1 VKKSDLGIVMIHW
14 MLAAAL
20 LGAAA
25 SGVCLWKKEFQPA
38 AAAIFP
44 PGDVGAIHIGLSI
57 AVVALIL
64 LHFWYLLHKR
74 FFGHIRPRWRIRPK
88 GRIRW
93 DSVNVLFYWALLAAI
108 AAETVSGVLLTKL
121 IDKDVLA
128 RVFMIERAPLL
139 FLHWAL
145 VFPVL
150 AFPIAHVACHWLDG
164 RHKKLLAI
172 FRPHVF
178 PRGMSH
184 NDIVNWLRRENAE
197 LREKVRDP
205 ASSR

>member
-14 MLAAAL
+14 MLVAAL

-25 SGVCLWKKEFQPA
+25 SGICLWKQEIKFHLSFLFVPQ
-38 AAAIFP
+38 
-44 PGDVGAIHIGLSI
+44 DVGVIHISLSI
-57 AVVALIL
+57 AVVALVL

-178 PRGMSH
+178 PRGASSA
-184 NDIVNWLRRENAE
+184 DIANWLRRENAE

-205 ASSR
+205 VSSR